1 MGSIF
6 RILLAD
12 PEPSGIFVCDCCGR
26 LKTKPLEGVVV
37 WSAKTFCCLA
47 SWLTLVVVDGKF
59 VVVVC
64 EYSEKGFKQFSDF
77 RQ

>member
-1 MGSIF
+1 MGSIL

-12 PEPSGIFVCDCCGR
+12 PEPSGIFVCGR
-26 LKTKPLEGVVV
+26 LKTKPLEGVVGL
-37 WSAKTFCCLA
+37 SAKTFGCLA
-47 SWLTLVVVDGKF
+47 SWLTLVVVDGKL

>member
-6 RILLAD
+6 GILLAD

-26 LKTKPLEGVVV
+26 LKTKPLEGVVG
-37 WSAKTFCCLA
+37 WSAKTFGCLA
-47 SWLTLVVVDGKF
+47 SWLTLVVVDGKL
-59 VVVVC
+59 VVVC